1 VTPVAE
7 PTLRPDRAKVHTLPQ
22 ERWPE
27 LGPGPETL
35 RAQASLE
42 EAREELS
49 AYQAQLDQLR
59 ADGADPSVIEDVQS
73 EVQAWRRRVQDAEG
87 DLAGARE
94 GDAEEAMPRRAEALA
109 AKPLAWWEQAI
120 GSELMLGDLVITN
133 LHDAYRGLDT
143 WIVIERDGALAV
155 VEPFRGEYY
164 VTPPSSL
171 SYPSLLP
178 SLRYF
183 DDYRVE
189 CVPLDHAWLRE
200 QLADAAGAG
209 EIEIDGVE
217 LSYDEALLASLR
229 EHEPGSGHKHPGLNE
244 SWRVYAYP
252 ARGELHTL
260 EGWAIH

>member
-1 VTPVAE
+1 MTK
-7 PTLRPDRAKVHTLPQ
+7 PTLRADRAKVHTLTQ
-22 ERWPE
+22 DRWPE

-35 RAQASLE
+35 HAQASLE
-42 EAREELS
+42 EARVELT
-49 AYQAQLDQLR
+49 AYQAQLNQLR
-59 ADGADPSVIEDVQS
+59 ADGGDPGVIEDVQS
-73 EVQAWRRRVQDAEG
+73 EVQAWRRRVQEAE
-87 DLAGARE
+87 DELANARE
-94 GDAEEAMPRRAEALA
+94 LDAEESSQRLSDALA
-109 AKPLAWWEQAI
+109 AKPMSWWEQAI
-120 GSELMLGDLVITN
+120 GDPLMLGDLVLTN

-178 SLRYF
+178 SLHYF
-183 DDYRVE
+183 DEYRVE

-200 QLADAAGAG
+200 QLADASGAG
-209 EIEIDGVE
+209 TLEIDGVK

-229 EHEPGSGHKHPGLNE
+229 EHEPDSQRLHKGLNE

-252 ARGELHTL
+252 ADGELHTL